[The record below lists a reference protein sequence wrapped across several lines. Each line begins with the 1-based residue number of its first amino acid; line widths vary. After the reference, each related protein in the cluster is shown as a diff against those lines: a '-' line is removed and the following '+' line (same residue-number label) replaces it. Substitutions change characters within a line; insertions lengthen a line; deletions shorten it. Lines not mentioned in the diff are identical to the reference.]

1 MEEARE
7 YVEETWQ
14 TLERRLWLPEHGL
27 YAEEADENWRV
38 DPYRSESGNLHMTE
52 GRKEGRNTSRLLLK
66 PTVNH
71 IFSELSHQSQVG
83 KSEAFTIIAVAP
95 YLSYFIRFGIN
106 SQLSSLTLYR

>member
-7 YVEETWQ
+7 YVEETWA

-52 GRKEGRNTSRLLLK
+52 
-66 PTVNH
+66 
-71 IFSELSHQSQVG
+71 VG
-83 KSEAFTIIAVAP
+83 GLFESFADKDLIPYQDDII
-95 YLSYFIRFGIN
+95 LN
-106 SQLSSLTLYR
+106 

>member
-14 TLERRLWLPEHGL
+14 TLERRLWLPQHGL

-52 GRKEGRNTSRLLLK
+52 GGPK
-66 PTVNH
+66 PEPLILEH
-71 IFSELSHQSQVG
+71 CF
-83 KSEAFTIIAVAP
+83 
-95 YLSYFIRFGIN
+95 
-106 SQLSSLTLYR
+106 LT

>member
-14 TLERRLWLPEHGL
+14 TLERRLWLPQHGL

-52 GRKEGRNTSRLLLK
+52 GGPNPPEPLILE
-66 PTVNH
+66 H
-71 IFSELSHQSQVG
+71 CF
-83 KSEAFTIIAVAP
+83 
-95 YLSYFIRFGIN
+95 
-106 SQLSSLTLYR
+106 LT